1 MPRKRGFEQDFILRP
16 LLGPLEREA
25 MEILWRS
32 GESCV
37 REVMHK
43 LPGNLAYTTVMTTL
57 ARLFTKGLLQRRAQD
72 RKFLYSPALTI
83 EQWQQHAA
91 KAATAQFL
99 ATPDTPRELLV
110 CYLLAAVAPE
120 GHEYLGRRTQ
130 RTSKQRTAGRQ

>member
-1 MPRKRGFEQDFILRP
+1 MRKIRGFDQRFIYQP

-25 MEILWRS
+25 MEILWSS
-32 GESCV
+32 GELCV

-43 LPGNLAYTTVMTTL
+43 LPGKLAYTTVMTTL
-57 ARLFTKGLLQRRAQD
+57 SRLFTKGFLKRRAQD

-91 KAATAQFL
+91 KTATARFL

-110 CYLLAAVAPE
+110 SHLLAAVAAD
-120 GHEYLGRRTQ
+120 GCKVIRRHT
-130 RTSKQRTAGRQ
+130 RKTLAYRAK